1 MKVPDGLLPGSGGGE
16 PGGDGASAAGGA
28 GVGYGVTRMPE
39 LRLLIGGELVEAAKG
54 GRREATSPGHGEV
67 FASVAWGERSDAE
80 RAVEVAA
87 GAAPGWARTTAA
99 ERAARCHAAAA
110 AVERRRADLVGAL
123 TEDQGKPL
131 AEAADE
137 VDELV
142 AYFRLA
148 GEDAS
153 RVSGVIP
160 PSVSPDR
167 RAELRRVPLGVVG
180 VVVPWNWPYTMAA
193 ELVAPA
199 LAAGNTVVW
208 VPAPSTTACSLLLA
222 GVLAEAG
229 WPPGVLNVVSGD
241 GPEVG
246 DAVVS
251 HPLTAAVGFVGSVA
265 TGRRIAARAAGK
277 AQILELGGNGPLVVL
292 DDADLDLVV
301 PAVLESAYLCAGQS
315 CTAGGRFLV
324 DRSLRAALVDA
335 VVGAT
340 DAEVVLGDPTEPGT
354 TMGPLNNEGVAA
366 KVGSQVAEAVGK
378 GARLIRGGRR
388 EAQRP
393 TRLYYQ
399 PTILDGVEASMTI
412 AGEET
417 FGPVVPV
424 VEVAGDQ
431 EALALTNSSPYGLL
445 ASVFTS
451 DLERGL
457 RFAEGARTGWVNVNL
472 STNTW
477 ESHLPFGGRSGSVSG
492 TGRVGGSSVLERFSE
507 WKTILYRMRGAE
519 MEGSE

>member
-1 MKVPDGLLPGSGGGE
+1 MRE
-16 PGGDGASAAGGA
+16 H
-28 GVGYGVTRMPE
+28 
-39 LRLLIGGELVEAAKG
+39 RLLIGGEWVEAASG
-54 GRREATSPGHGEV
+54 ERREATSPGHGRV
-67 FASVAWGERSDAE
+67 FATVAWGTRADGE
-80 RAVEVAA
+80 RAVEAA
-87 GAAPGWARTTAA
+87 ARAAPGWARATPGQRSSCCHGAA
-99 ERAARCHAAAA
+99 DAIASRRGELVAA
-110 AVERRRADLVGAL
+110 LS
-123 TEDQGKPL
+123 EDQGKPL

-137 VDELV
+137 VDELG
-142 AYFRLA
+142 AYFRMA
-148 GEDAS
+148 GEDAA
-153 RVSGVIP
+153 RFAGVLP
-160 PSVSPDR
+160 PSVAPDR

-208 VPAPSTTACSLLLA
+208 VAAPSTSACSMLLA
-222 GVLAEAG
+222 EVLAGAG
-229 WPPGVLNVVSGD
+229 WPPGVLDVVTGD

-265 TGRRIAARAAGK
+265 TGQRIAVRAAGK

-315 CTAGGRFLV
+315 CTAGERFLV
-324 DRSLRAALVDA
+324 DRSVRDAFVEA
-335 VVGAT
+335 VVAAT
-340 DAEVVLGDPTEPGT
+340 DARVVLGDPTDPGV
-354 TMGPLNNEGVAA
+354 TMGPLNNEAVAA
-366 KVGSQVAEAVGK
+366 KVDAHVAGALGK
-378 GARLIRGGRR
+378 GARLLRGGRR
-388 EAQRP
+388 EADRP
-393 TRLYYQ
+393 TPLYYP
-399 PTILDGVEASMTI
+399 PTILDQVDASMAI
-412 AGEET
+412 AAEET

-424 VEVAGDQ
+424 VEVAGDA

-457 RFAEGARTGWVNVNL
+457 RFAEAARTGWVNVNL

-477 ESHLPFGGRSGSVSG
+477 ESHLPFGGRAGSVSG
-492 TGRVGGSSVLERFSE
+492 TGRVGGASVIERFSE
-507 WKTILYRMRGAE
+507 WKTILYRMGAHE
-519 MEGSE
+519 MEAGT

>member
-1 MKVPDGLLPGSGGGE
+1 MRHH
-16 PGGDGASAAGGA
+16 
-28 GVGYGVTRMPE
+28 RM
-39 LRLLIGGELVEAAKG
+39 LIGGEWVEAATG
-54 GRREATSPGHGEV
+54 GRRAATSPGHGGT
-67 FASVAWGERSDAE
+67 FATVAWGTRADGE
-80 RAVEVAA
+80 RAVEAA
-87 GAAPGWARTTAA
+87 ARAAPGWARTTP
-99 ERAARCHAAAA
+99 EERSSLCYRAADAIGAHRG
-110 AVERRRADLVGAL
+110 ELVGAL

-137 VDELV
+137 VEELV
-142 AYFRLA
+142 AYFRMA
-148 GEDAS
+148 GSDAT
-153 RVSGVIP
+153 RVAGALP
-160 PSVSPDR
+160 PSVAPDR

-208 VPAPSTTACSLLLA
+208 VPAPSTSACSMLLA
-222 GVLAEAG
+222 EVLDEAG
-229 WPPGVLNVVSGD
+229 WPPGVLDVVTGD

-265 TGRRIAARAAGK
+265 TGKRIAFRAAGK

-301 PAVLESAYLCAGQS
+301 AAVLESAYLCAGQS
-315 CTAGGRFLV
+315 CTAGERFLV
-324 DRSLRAALVDA
+324 DRCLRDAFVEA
-335 VVGAT
+335 VVAAT
-340 DAEVVLGDPTEPGT
+340 DTHVVLGDPTDPAV
-354 TMGPLNNEGVAA
+354 TMGPLNNEAVAA
-366 KVGSQVAEAVGK
+366 KVDSHVAGAVAA
-378 GARLIRGGRR
+378 GARLLRGGRR
-388 EAQRP
+388 EADRP
-393 TRLYYQ
+393 TPLYYP
-399 PTILDGVEASMTI
+399 PTILDGVDTSMAI
-412 AGEET
+412 AAEET

-424 VEVAGDQ
+424 VEVAGDA

-457 RFAEGARTGWVNVNL
+457 RFAEAARTGWVNVNL

-477 ESHLPFGGRSGSVSG
+477 ESHLPFGGRAGSVSG
-492 TGRVGGSSVLERFSE
+492 TGRVGGTSVIERFSE
-507 WKTILYRMRGAE
+507 WKTILYRIGASE
-519 MEGSE
+519 MEERT

>member
-1 MKVPDGLLPGSGGGE
+1 MSDH
-16 PGGDGASAAGGA
+16 
-28 GVGYGVTRMPE
+28 
-39 LRLLIGGELVEAAKG
+39 RLLIGGEWVEAASG
-54 GRREATSPGHGEV
+54 GCREVTSPGHGEV
-67 FASVAWGERSDAE
+67 FATVAWGTRADAE
-80 RAVEVAA
+80 RAVEAA
-87 GAAPGWARTTAA
+87 ARAAPGWARTTPA
-99 ERAARCHAAAA
+99 ERASRCHAAAGA
-110 AVERRRADLVGAL
+110 IVGRRDELVAAL

-131 AEAADE
+131 SEAADE

-142 AYFRLA
+142 AYFEMA
-148 GEDAS
+148 GEDAV
-153 RVSGVIP
+153 RVAGAL
-160 PSVSPDR
+160 PSSVTPDR
-167 RAELRRVPLGVVG
+167 RALLQRVPLGVVG

-199 LAAGNTVVW
+199 LAAGNPVVW
-208 VPAPSTTACSLLLA
+208 VPAPSTSACSLLLA
-222 GVLAEAG
+222 EVLAEAG
-229 WPPGVLNVVSGD
+229 WPPGVLGVVTGD

-315 CTAGGRFLV
+315 CTAGERFLV
-324 DRSLRAALVDA
+324 HHSLRAALVDA
-335 VVGAT
+335 VVAAT
-340 DAEVVLGDPTEPGT
+340 DARVVLGDPTDPAT
-354 TMGPLNNEGVAA
+354 TMGPLNNEGVAT
-366 KVGSQVAEAVGK
+366 KVDSHVAGAVGK
-378 GARLIRGGRR
+378 GARLLRGGRR
-388 EAQRP
+388 EAGRP
-393 TRLYYQ
+393 TPLYYP
-399 PTILDGVEASMTI
+399 PTILDGVDPSMTI
-412 AGEET
+412 AAEET

-424 VEVAGDQ
+424 VEVAGDA

-457 RFAEGARTGWVNVNL
+457 RFAEAARTGWVNVNL

-477 ESHLPFGGRSGSVSG
+477 ESHLPFGGRSGSASG
-492 TGRVGGSSVLERFSE
+492 TGRVGGATVIERFSE
-507 WKTILYRMRGAE
+507 WKTILYRMEQAQ
-519 MEGSE
+519 MEAPT

>member
-208 VPAPSTTACSLLLA
+208 VPAPTTAACSMALA
-222 GVLAEAG
+222 SVVAG
-229 WPPGVLNVVSGD
+229 CFPAGVLNVVAGD

-251 HPLTAAVGFVGSVA
+251 HPLTNAVGFVGSVA
-265 TGRRIAARAAGK
+265 TGQRIAARAAGK
-277 AQILELGGNGPLVVL
+277 AQVLELGGNGPMVVL
-292 DDADLDLVV
+292 EDADLSLVV
-301 PAVLESAYLCAGQS
+301 PAVLESAFLCAGQS
-315 CTAGGRFLV
+315 CTAGERFLV
-324 DRSLRAALVDA
+324 HRSLRSAFVEAVAAAVD
-335 VVGAT
+335 
-340 DAEVVLGDPTEPGT
+340 EHVVLGDPTDPAT
-354 TMGPLNNEGVAA
+354 TMGPLNNEAVAR
-366 KVGSQVAEAVGK
+366 KVDDHVASAVGK
-378 GARLIRGGRR
+378 GARLVRGGSRR
-388 EAQRP
+388 SGLPTPLYWEA
-393 TRLYYQ
+393 TV
-399 PTILDGVEASMTI
+399 LDDVDPAMTI
-412 AGEET
+412 AAEET

-424 VEVAGDQ
+424 IEIADDAN
-431 EALALTNSSPYGLL
+431 ALELTNSSPYGLL
-445 ASVFTS
+445 ASVFTA

-457 RFAEGARTGWVNVNL
+457 RFAEEARTGWVNVNL

-492 TGRVGGSSVLERFSE
+492 IGRVGGASILERFTE
-507 WKTILYRMRGAE
+507 TQTVLYRT
-519 MEGSE
+519 SEASS

>member
-1 MKVPDGLLPGSGGGE
+1 M
-16 PGGDGASAAGGA
+16 
-28 GVGYGVTRMPE
+28 RNH
-39 LRLLIGGELVEAAKG
+39 RLLIGGEWVEAASG
-54 GRREATSPGHGEV
+54 ARRDATSPGHGGV
-67 FASVAWGERSDAE
+67 FATVAWGTRSDAE
-80 RAVEVAA
+80 RAVEAA
-87 GAAPGWARTTAA
+87 ARAAPGWARATPA
-99 ERAARCHAAAA
+99 ERSACCHDAADAI
-110 AVERRRADLVGAL
+110 VGRRDELVSAL

-142 AYFRLA
+142 VYFRMA
-148 GEDAS
+148 GEDAT
-153 RVSGVIP
+153 RVAGALP
-160 PSVSPDR
+160 ASVAPDR
-167 RAELRRVPLGVVG
+167 RAQLRRVPLGVVG

-193 ELVAPA
+193 ELLAPA

-208 VPAPSTTACSLLLA
+208 VPAPSTSACSALLA
-222 GVLAEAG
+222 EVLTGAG
-229 WPPGVLNVVSGD
+229 WPPGVLGMVTGD

-277 AQILELGGNGPLVVL
+277 AQILELGGNGPLIVL

-315 CTAGGRFLV
+315 CAAGERFLV

-335 VVGAT
+335 VVAAT
-340 DAEVVLGDPTEPGT
+340 DAGVVLGDPTDPAT
-354 TMGPLNNEGVAA
+354 TMGPLNNEGVAD
-366 KVGSQVAEAVGK
+366 KVDSHVAEAVGR
-378 GARLIRGGRR
+378 GARLLRGGRR
-388 EAQRP
+388 EADRP
-393 TRLYYQ
+393 TPLYYP
-399 PTILDGVEASMTI
+399 PTIVDGVDPSMTI
-412 AGEET
+412 AAEET

-424 VEVAGDQ
+424 VEVAGDA

-457 RFAEGARTGWVNVNL
+457 RFAEAARTGWVNVNL

-477 ESHLPFGGRSGSVSG
+477 EPQLPFGGRAGSVSG
-492 TGRVGGSSVLERFSE
+492 TGRVGGVSVFERFSE
-507 WKTILYRMRGAE
+507 WKTILYRMGDPRTE
-519 MEGSE
+519 ESQMEAPK